1 MAPLTYEDRIKL
13 LEKARAA
20 KAAKRA
26 GLNQV
31 KEQEPEPEP
40 EPEEAPTP
48 VPTKKSRSKSVKPR
62 QPPQGRTLELPKTPE
77 PLSDEP
83 EVEERIVYRPKTQK
97 KKKIIRTII
106 KDASDD
112 DEEEEEIHE
121 TIEVPPK
128 NRISRASRPALELP
142 KICPS
147 KTNFFCY

>member
-1 MAPLTYEDRIKL
+1 MVLTYEQRVAL

-31 KEQEPEPEP
+31 KEPEPEP

-48 VPTKKSRSKSVKPR
+48 APTKKTRAKSVKPR

-77 PLSDEP
+77 PLSDEEP

-121 TIEVPPK
+121 TIEVPSK
-128 NRISRASRPALELP
+128 NRISRASRPHTELP

>member
-40 EPEEAPTP
+40 EEEPTP
-48 VPTKKSRSKSVKPR
+48 APTKKSRAKSVKP
-62 QPPQGRTLELPKTPE
+62 PSRTLELPKTPE
-77 PLSDEP
+77 PLSDEEP

-128 NRISRASRPALELP
+128 NRISRASRPSTELP

>member
-1 MAPLTYEDRIKL
+1 MPLTYEERIKL

-26 GLNQV
+26 GLTQN
-31 KEQEPEPEP
+31 KEQEPTPEQEPES
-40 EPEEAPTP
+40 APVEKP
-48 VPTKKSRSKSVKPR
+48 KKSRSKSVKP
-62 QPPQGRTLELPKTPE
+62 PTRTLELPPE
-77 PLSDEP
+77 PAPMSDEEP
-83 EVEERIVYRPKTQK
+83 EIEERIVYRPKTQK

-112 DEEEEEIHE
+112 EDNEEEVHE

-128 NRISRASRPALELP
+128 NKTSKTTVELP
-142 KICPS
+142 KFCPS

>member
-1 MAPLTYEDRIKL
+1 MPLTYEDRIKL

-20 KAAKRA
+20 KAAKKA

-31 KEQEPEPEP
+31 KEETEQEQEPTP
-40 EPEEAPTP
+40 AP
-48 VPTKKSRSKSVKPR
+48 VKKSRAKTVKP
-62 QPPQGRTLELPKTPE
+62 PTRTLELPKTPE
-77 PLSDEP
+77 PLSDEEP
-83 EVEERIVYRPKTQK
+83 EVEERIVYRPKAQK

-106 KDASDD
+106 KDQSD

-121 TIEVPPK
+121 TVEVPPK
-128 NRISRASRPALELP
+128 NRVSRANKPVEMP

>member
-1 MAPLTYEDRIKL
+1 MVLTYSDRIKL

-26 GLNQV
+26 GLTQI
-31 KEQEPEPEP
+31 KEPEPEP

-48 VPTKKSRSKSVKPR
+48 APTKKSRAKK
-62 QPPQGRTLELPKTPE
+62 QPQPGRTLELPKTPE
-77 PLSDEP
+77 PLSDEEP
-83 EVEERIVYRPKTQK
+83 EVEERIVYRPKVQK

-106 KDASDD
+106 KDASE

-121 TIEVPPK
+121 TIEVPSK
-128 NRISRASRPALELP
+128 NRISRASRPPTELP